1 MILSPQKKLIL
12 SFCSGLIVLL
22 LFIWLAIYPLV
33 DKVRTVSQEYLSN
46 QEILNKLD
54 QRESLAKE
62 LEESYQE
69 RKVDLEAIARVL
81 LGSEE
86 IVGFISNMETIAQK
100 TDNYF
105 EIKAVSPYTPLTEE
119 EKAFLNFRIFLWGD
133 FPGLLSFLAN
143 LEDSPYPP
151 YRLVEIDNLTI
162 RKLTR
167 ASLAQFD
174 LKESDLETILDVK
187 IYTQ

>member
-1 MILSPQKKLIL
+1 MTLSPQRKLIL
-12 SFCSGLIVLL
+12 FFYLGLIVLL

-54 QRESLAKE
+54 QRESLARE

-69 RKVDLEAIARVL
+69 RKVDLEAIAKVF
-81 LGSEE
+81 LGPEE
-86 IVGFISNMETIAQK
+86 IVGFISNLETIAQE
-100 TDNYF
+100 TDNHF
-105 EIKAVSPYTPLTEE
+105 EIKAVSPYIPLTEE
-119 EKAFLNFRIFLWGD
+119 EKAFLNFRISLWGD
-133 FPGLLSFLAN
+133 FSSLLSFLAN

-151 YRLVEIDNLTI
+151 YRLVEIENLAI
-162 RKLTR
+162 KKLTKGR
-167 ASLAQFD
+167 LAQFD
-174 LKESDLETILDVK
+174 LKRGDLETILDVR